1 MPPTRGMLRG
11 PRDPQSYRASLLRGG
26 GREQQDQS
34 FAFNPPSR
42 NLRAAVAGE
51 GKKLTAAGL
60 GLVQRTPR
68 PEGERWEM
76 QRNTIPRGTALP
88 CPAAPACGQGG
99 SDPQP
104 PTGSQRCFLPPTC
117 WALRTAN
124 QGLIFALQRGLE
136 AFRLQKRH
144 ARVFGPAA
152 GPSVP
157 ATPARLMFHPPPP
170 RAPASRP
177 RRAAS
182 GRLMGTGGR
191 NTGQTPA
198 FLASGSKCSQTE
210 GGRAAR
216 TVLFTERGSAHPWSR
231 EVCRRTSL
239 YLQWY
244 FIYSRVCLARAV

>member
-157 ATPARLMFHPPPP
+157 ATPARLMFPPP
-170 RAPASRP
+170 RPVHQRADRGGQPAAGLWARGAETQARPQPSWRLGPNAAKRRVAVRLGPCFSQRGAQLTHGRERSAGAPP
-177 RRAAS
+177 
-182 GRLMGTGGR
+182 
-191 NTGQTPA
+191 
-198 FLASGSKCSQTE
+198 C
-210 GGRAAR
+210 
-216 TVLFTERGSAHPWSR
+216 
-231 EVCRRTSL
+231 
-239 YLQWY
+239 
-244 FIYSRVCLARAV
+244 IYSGILSTAGSV